1 MNKRG
6 NYKFKRHQFRFVIL
20 VILLFVQF
28 QVAFAQVDSAKV
40 QKSSLANRISGQF
53 AKISTIKMPALFK
66 SKQTNT
72 KAPIKRD
79 TTIVSK
85 AEKPKVEPKNPK
97 RIQFHLPQLPKISFK
112 TNPTRISR
120 TAVRKLK
127 KKKIEKLT
135 DNVIN
140 LNETI
145 SYLEQKKQNLENR
158 IVVLSNP
165 DSVRKALAV
174 EIADFKTPAYA
185 SIAVPV
191 GFTDIDEQVRNLVLL
206 DKIPTDNNLTV
217 RPYYTNS
224 KLTYAKLLS
233 IIDTSIHYNGTIYA
247 TKNTNVTLL
256 PISFLQKVNTDHPYG
271 WNDGAMSFSK
281 GYQFQVSGG
290 VYAHWHKLK
299 IQLRP
304 EYLSTASSPYDTSP
318 EWGKVSPAYK
328 KILPGQSSIRV
339 DLGKVS
345 FGISTQNLWWGPGI
359 YNSML
364 MSNNAEGFFHYSIN
378 TNRPI
383 KNFLGT
389 FQFQLIAA
397 TLTQDS
403 AQGFENNNL
412 RQRGI
417 NKSDRYLSSLAIDYQ
432 PSFLKNISF
441 GINRSLQNYKSS
453 FISGF
458 VNKNIPVLSSFFGS
472 TDVIND
478 TFPRDQTVSIYTK
491 WMFPKS
497 NAELYYQFAYND
509 AKANW
514 RDFWL
519 DMSHSTAYLLG
530 FKKIFP
536 LLNENYLDCGVEVM
550 RLTQT
555 PSYIHRNAGNFYEH
569 STIIEGYS
577 NQNQTI
583 GAGAGMG
590 NNVQT
595 IALSLNKKWN
605 KFGFIFNHIAQNPMA
620 LVGGLNNIG
629 LRTVKWNDFSYGLQ
643 TRYKYKKILFSANV
657 ELVKSKNY
665 LWVEHNNTTN
675 FYAFLNTIFLW

>member
-1 MNKRG
+1 
-6 NYKFKRHQFRFVIL
+6 
-20 VILLFVQF
+20 
-28 QVAFAQVDSAKV
+28 VD
-40 QKSSLANRISGQF
+40 
-53 AKISTIKMPALFK
+53 
-66 SKQTNT
+66 
-72 KAPIKRD
+72 
-79 TTIVSK
+79 
-85 AEKPKVEPKNPK
+85 
-97 RIQFHLPQLPKISFK
+97 
-112 TNPTRISR
+112 
-120 TAVRKLK
+120 
-127 KKKIEKLT
+127 
-135 DNVIN
+135 
-140 LNETI
+140 
-145 SYLEQKKQNLENR
+145 Y
-158 IVVLSNP
+158 
-165 DSVRKALAV
+165 
-174 EIADFKTPAYA
+174 KTPAYA
-185 SIAVPV
+185 SIAIPV

-224 KLTYAKLLS
+224 KLTYASLLNL
-233 IIDTSIHYNGTIYA
+233 IDTGIHYNGTIYA
-247 TKNTNVTLL
+247 TKHTNVTLL

-304 EYLSTASSPYDTSP
+304 EYVSTASSPYDTSP

-364 MSNNAEGFFHYSIN
+364 MSNNAQGFFHYSIN

-412 RQRGI
+412 RQRAI

-458 VNKNIPVLSSFFGS
+458 VNKNMPVLSSFFGS

-536 LLNENYLDCGVEVM
+536 LLDEKYLDCGVEVM

-569 STIIEGYS
+569 STIVEGYS

-595 IALSLNKKWN
+595 IALSLNKNWN
-605 KFGFIFNHIAQNPMA
+605 KIGLLFNHIAQNPMA
-620 LVGGLNNIG
+620 LAGGLENIG
-629 LRTVKWNDFSYGLQ
+629 LRSVEWNDFSYGLQ
-643 TRYKYKKILFSANV
+643 TRYRYKKILFSANV